1 MEDEEDEDELLC
13 RPGPGVPAAG
23 ELEWDAIDTTVGCP
37 RGAPGGHPGGT
48 PLPPMDGA
56 DEVAAEEEVEAEDMM
71 LPPIASVVLGYVRL
85 EETTEMATD
94 GTTPRAAAECGLA
107 PNGGSTGEG
116 PLVAGPTPPYA
127 GIVEP
132 GVERDKLLTL
142 LLQNRAR
149 KREQERGQMLA
160 K

>member
-1 MEDEEDEDELLC
+1 
-13 RPGPGVPAAG
+13 
-23 ELEWDAIDTTVGCP
+23 
-37 RGAPGGHPGGT
+37 
-48 PLPPMDGA
+48 MDGA

-127 GIVEP
+127 GGGKLGGGSAASAGDGAGPVPTAGTRIGLAPPPSGSTLGGRPVGGKSSFRGATVCCVWGVVANTTEP
-132 GVERDKLLTL
+132 PPSEPCEQDKT
-142 LLQNRAR
+142 
-149 KREQERGQMLA
+149 GLA
-160 K
+160 GC